1 MKFLCLAW
9 GDDSEWN
16 SLSKSEQDAL
26 LAQDDVLR
34 RRGDYV
40 AAAMEGST
48 IVRVR
53 DGRLSKTADPY
64 ARGEKP
70 FAGLALVEA
79 ASLEEAIA
87 LVKDTPCG
95 HVGAVEVWPL
105 NEHP

>member
-9 GDDSEWN
+9 GDDSVWN
-16 SLSKSEQDAL
+16 TLSKSEQDAL
-26 LAQDDVLR
+26 LAQDEVLR
-34 RRGDYV
+34 KRGDYV
-40 AAAMEGST
+40 AAATEGST

-53 DGRLSKTADPY
+53 DGKLSTSGGPY

-79 ASLEEAIA
+79 DSLEQAIA